1 MDCWAVNN
9 AVVAQPQLS
18 RVIGEDRNDRELVF
32 PPTYY
37 PGSSVCRRC
46 AGCVDCG
53 MGRSEPGSSA
63 RTGAGRAYQ
72 WPSRSARWRAKP
84 EHDRAPQEPGKARCI
99 LELAPNASLHM
110 DLVDGTFVFQPLQP
124 GDYIIET
131 DDRHLT
137 RPEGRVTLPITVAQG
152 DDINDLVLTVVHCKR
167 SSR

>member
-1 MDCWAVNN
+1 MTASSCFPDL
-9 AVVAQPQLS
+9 LS
-18 RVIGEDRNDRELVF
+18 RVIG
-32 PPTYY
+32 
-37 PGSSVCRRC
+37 GRRC

-84 EHDRAPQEPGKARCI
+84 EHDRAPQEPGRPAVF
-99 LELAPNASLHM
+99 ELNVNASLHTE
-110 DLVDGTFVFQPLQP
+110 LVDGTFVFQPLPP

-131 DDRHLT
+131 DDRHLA

-152 DDINDLVLTVVHCKR
+152 DDLNDLVLTVVPKR